1 MTPDIL
7 IIVSALLLGLLGSLH
22 CVGMCGG
29 IAGMLHAA
37 AVSVPANRTPRRRWL
52 MTLAYN
58 GGRIGSYM
66 VAGAIAAFAGVTLL
80 ALLGEESGR
89 TLAQVVSGLFM
100 ILLGLYLTGWWNAL
114 APVERIGMQ
123 LWRRLS
129 PLTRHLLP
137 VDGYGRALVA
147 GMVWGWLPCGL
158 VYSALALVLASGRPL
173 NGALAMGAFGLGT
186 LPMVSL
192 AGFLGGEGGFTRR
205 PMVRRLAGSLILLF
219 GAAMFTGLA
228 GSESVRHG

>member
-1 MTPDIL
+1 MTPDTL
-7 IIVSALLLGLLGSLH
+7 IIASAGLLGLLGSLH

-37 AVSVPANRTPRRRWL
+37 TVTVPANRAPRRRWL

-58 GGRIGSYM
+58 GGRIGSYV
-66 VAGAIAAFAGVTLL
+66 VAGAIAALAGVTLL
-80 ALLGEESGR
+80 AMLGEESGR
-89 TLAQVVSGLFM
+89 ALAQLVSGLFM

-137 VDGYGRALVA
+137 VDGYGRAFAA
-147 GMVWGWLPCGL
+147 GMIWGWLPCGL

-173 NGALAMGAFGLGT
+173 TGAVAMGAFGLGT
-186 LPMVSL
+186 LPAVVV
-192 AGFLGGEGGFTRR
+192 AGLLGGEGG
-205 PMVRRLAGSLILLF
+205 PMRLPVVRRVAGSLILLF
-219 GAAMFTGLA
+219 GVAMFTGLA
-228 GSESVRHG
+228 MSQGARHG

>member
-7 IIVSALLLGLLGSLH
+7 IIASAFLLGLLGSLH

-37 AVSVPANRTPRRRWL
+37 TVSVPANRMPRRRWL
-52 MTLAYN
+52 ITLAYN
-58 GGRIGSYM
+58 GGRIGSYA
-66 VAGAIAAFAGVTLL
+66 VAGAIAALAGVTLL
-80 ALLGEESGR
+80 TMLGAETGR
-89 TLAQVVSGLFM
+89 ALAQIVSGLFM
-100 ILLGLYLTGWWNAL
+100 ILLGLYLTGWGNAL

-137 VDGYGRALVA
+137 VDGYGRAFAA
-147 GMVWGWLPCGL
+147 GMIWGWLPCGL

-173 NGALAMGAFGLGT
+173 AGAVAMGAFGFGT
-186 LPMVSL
+186 LPAVAA
-192 AGFLGGEGGFTRR
+192 AGLLGGEGGPMRR
-205 PMVRRLAGSLILLF
+205 PMVRRVAGSLIMLF
-219 GAAMFTGLA
+219 GIAMFTGLTLPPGA
-228 GSESVRHG
+228 LHG

>member
-1 MTPDIL
+1 MTADIL
-7 IIVSALLLGLLGSLH
+7 IIASAFLLGLLGSMH

-37 AVSVPANRTPRRRWL
+37 TASVPANRTPRRRWL

-58 GGRIGSYM
+58 GGRIGSYAA
-66 VAGAIAAFAGVTLL
+66 AGAIAALAGVTLL
-80 ALLGEESGR
+80 AMLGEESGR
-89 TLAQVVSGLFM
+89 ALAQVVSGLFM

-137 VDGYGRALVA
+137 VDGYGRALAA
-147 GMVWGWLPCGL
+147 GMIWGWLPCGL

-173 NGALAMGAFGLGT
+173 TGAAAMGAFGLGT
-186 LPMVSL
+186 LPAVSAVGL
-192 AGFLGGEGGFTRR
+192 LGGEGGPMRR
-205 PMVRRLAGSLILLF
+205 PLVRKVAGSLIMLF
-219 GAAMFTGLA
+219 GVAMFTGLTMHQGA
-228 GSESVRHG
+228 RPG